1 MEDMKKSD
9 VKEILKILKQHDKK
23 DLATKIR
30 IHFEEILD
38 EDYVPP
44 KTIRREVYSDSE
56 GSAEEEEFTYATEDE
71 EGFLS
76 LA

>member
-38 EDYVPP
+38 EDYIPP
-44 KTIRREVYSDSE
+44 KRIRREPYSDSE
-56 GSAEEEEFTYATEDE
+56 GSAEEEEFTYTTEDE
-71 EGFLS
+71 HGFLS